1 MSKKGVVIASAV
13 AAVVLLTGCI
23 PREPMP
29 VVQPVYQTGPNT
41 KLGPT
46 HHHCKCYHHHHCVR
60 CNHTHM

>member
-1 MSKKGVVIASAV
+1 MTKKGVVIASAV

-29 VVQPVYQTGPNT
+29 VVQPLYQTGPNT
-41 KLGPT
+41 KLGPAP
-46 HHHCKCYHHHHCVR
+46 HHCKCYHHHHCIR